1 MPDTTKPH
9 TIKPT
14 DDGGYGYSTKLSP
27 YADCPECDGL
37 GIIRVHYAD
46 TSTIQNVSRSLF
58 AGVEETQHGIK
69 VKMHD
74 QMAALNAVAKHLG
87 FFAKDNNRTVDTPD
101 ALTVLLAG
109 VQRNSSKMPINSLA
123 REIRNNADDDVQ
135 PH

>member
-9 TIKPT
+9 TMKPT

-46 TSTIQNVSRSLF
+46 TSTIPNVSRSLF
-58 AGVEETQHGIK
+58 AGVEKTQLGIK

-74 QMAALNAVAKHLG
+74 QMAALNAMAKHLG
-87 FFAKDNNRTVDTPD
+87 FFANNNNRTVDAPD
-101 ALTVLLAG
+101 ALTELLTSL
-109 VQRNSSKMPINSLA
+109 QRNSSKMPINSPA
-123 REIRNNADDDVQ
+123 RQICNNVDDV
-135 PH
+135 